1 MTVNP
6 TRQQRMTWKLLASPM
21 WQSLLLLSLASILV
35 EGWVSPTILMSSKL
49 SHFKSLPKMSMPS
62 PAPASLLLLLS
73 MRQTKDETED
83 DRHLSSTSSRGV
95 SRSSSS
101 SSSPMAS
108 RRHVLRQTLCMVVV
122 GSYLL
127 SVGGILTLSPSKALA
142 ASSARVATWPSIEYL
157 EPLYELKLSVQA
169 LAQATASSDMSKFGM
184 VQQRLEKLFSGGI
197 FSERN
202 YYIGLGAT
210 YMEQIR
216 YDKNELKEYIQ
227 LDKEARFQAMEDTM
241 NSLQDLLNA
250 LKKSSSANENAAAVV
265 VEVQQCA
272 NGAKVSL
279 DRWFALVPADDVSRA
294 GQLFLNTRTADVN
307 RNGKLEP
314 DELAT
319 LSEDDR
325 ILWKKR
331 VAFVGE

>member
-1 MTVNP
+1 MT
-6 TRQQRMTWKLLASPM
+6 RKLLASPM
-21 WQSLLLLSLASILV
+21 WPSLLFLSLASILV
-35 EGWVSPTILMSSKL
+35 EGWVSPTTLVSSKL
-49 SHFKSLPKMSMPS
+49 SHFNTLPLMSSPS
-62 PAPASLLLLLS
+62 PTPSSLVLLLLS

-83 DRHLSSTSSRGV
+83 DRHTSLTSSRGV

-101 SSSPMAS
+101 SSPPMAS
-108 RRHVLRQTLCMVVV
+108 RRHVLRQTLAMVVV
-122 GSYLL
+122 GSNLL
-127 SVGGILTLSPSKALA
+127 SVGGVLTLSPSKALA

-169 LAQATASSDMSKFGM
+169 LAQAVASSDTTKFGM

-210 YMEQIR
+210 YMEQIK

-241 NSLQDLLNA
+241 NNLQDLLNA
-250 LKKSSSANENAAAVV
+250 LKKNSAAANENAAAVV

-272 NGAKVSL
+272 NGAKASL

-314 DELAT
+314 DEWAT